1 MEQISIGSKIKDLRN
16 KNQLTQTQLALL
28 VGVSNKA
35 VSKWENDEGY
45 PDIQNLKRLA
55 EVFNTTVDYLIS
67 DQKKTNENIFNLK
80 SFLIVLLILVTF
92 GLMFA
97 KYMPVYV
104 PYNEMRYAFA
114 EKEYLSYLSGY
125 LMIKN
130 LFQYGVMDD
139 YGISI
144 GMLMYVILNI
154 SILFL
159 LLRGKLKGLERF
171 RLIFVG
177 TSLLQIYC
185 YIASLFY
192 INNSIQSYGEMY
204 KRIKTFPSPF
214 DYVDV
219 TAYIFVFI
227 QLIIL
232 IIMYFDTIV
241 DILKLRNHKVI
252 SKLIVKISQH

>member
-1 MEQISIGSKIKDLRN
+1 MEQISIGNKIKELRN

-35 VSKWENDEGY
+35 VSKWENDEGV

-104 PYNEMRYAFA
+104 PYNEIRYAFA

-177 TSLLQIYC
+177 TFFLQIYC
-185 YIASLFY
+185 FITSLFY
-192 INNSIQSYGEMY
+192 INNSIKSYGEIY

-214 DYVDV
+214 EYLES
-219 TAYIFVFI
+219 APYLFI
-227 QLIIL
+227 LIQTIIL
-232 IIMYFDTIV
+232 LIMYSDKLI
-241 DILKLRNHKVI
+241 DILRLNHRTN
-252 SKLIVKISQH
+252 KIRS

>member
-1 MEQISIGSKIKDLRN
+1 MASHTFKFWILFTGCVVVEYESKDWDVNVCNSEHI
-16 KNQLTQTQLALL
+16 
-28 VGVSNKA
+28 
-35 VSKWENDEGY
+35 Y
-45 PDIQNLKRLA
+45 
-55 EVFNTTVDYLIS
+55 
-67 DQKKTNENIFNLK
+67 
-80 SFLIVLLILVTF
+80 
-92 GLMFA
+92 
-97 KYMPVYV
+97 
-104 PYNEMRYAFA
+104 
-114 EKEYLSYLSGY
+114 
-125 LMIKN
+125 
-130 LFQYGVMDD
+130 
-139 YGISI
+139 
-144 GMLMYVILNI
+144 
-154 SILFL
+154 LFL

-192 INNSIQSYGEMY
+192 INNSIQSYGEIY

-252 SKLIVKISQH
+252 SKLIVKISQHW

>member
-1 MEQISIGSKIKDLRN
+1 MYRDLVPG
-16 KNQLTQTQLALL
+16 LSWMWLAILL
-28 VGVSNKA
+28 SFGFYLPVVLWSNMNPK
-35 VSKWENDEGY
+35 
-45 PDIQNLKRLA
+45 
-55 EVFNTTVDYLIS
+55 
-67 DQKKTNENIFNLK
+67 
-80 SFLIVLLILVTF
+80 
-92 GLMFA
+92 
-97 KYMPVYV
+97 
-104 PYNEMRYAFA
+104 
-114 EKEYLSYLSGY
+114 
-125 LMIKN
+125 
-130 LFQYGVMDD
+130 
-139 YGISI
+139 I

-192 INNSIQSYGEMY
+192 INNSIQSYGEIY